1 MDANYID
8 MEEFIE
14 DVNHLKDLK
23 SQKTAIESQISVLEQ
38 KIISDYATQDDSK
51 VCEGTENLVNLE
63 SGVGVK
69 LTYKITRKINE
80 DKLAKLCE
88 ETGEYP
94 NHFCSVK
101 YGYSA
106 TIFKGL
112 QNEEKQKLLGIIEI
126 KKAKTSVELL

>member
-1 MDANYID
+1 MEANYID
-8 MEEFIE
+8 MEEFVE

-23 SQKTAIESQISVLEQ
+23 NQKTAIESQIAVLEQ

-69 LTYKITRKINE
+69 ITYKVTRKINE
-80 DKLAKLCE
+80 DKLTKLCE
-88 ETGEYP
+88 ETGYYP
-94 NHFCSVK
+94 NHFCTVK

-106 TIFKGL
+106 TIFKL
-112 QNEEKQKLLGIIEI
+112 MQTDEKQKFLGVVET